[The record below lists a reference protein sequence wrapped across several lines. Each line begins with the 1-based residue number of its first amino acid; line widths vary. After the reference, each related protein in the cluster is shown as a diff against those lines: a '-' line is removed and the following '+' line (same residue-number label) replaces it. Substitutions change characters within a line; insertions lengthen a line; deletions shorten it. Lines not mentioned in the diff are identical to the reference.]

1 MPRIVVPEGDELS
14 TWLYLAPE
22 MGIALG
28 GLSDA
33 VYNRSNLP
41 LRVREIARYTIAL
54 NTGCEVCRNARDA
67 LGPADGIDDEFYANA
82 PEWRTYDG
90 YSEREKLA
98 AEFAER
104 FAVGHMELADDT
116 DFFNRLRGAF
126 KDEEVVELG
135 VSLALWLG
143 SGRLMKVLDVGQ
155 SCQLVFNEDKVA
167 AG

>member
-1 MPRIVVPEGDELS
+1 VPRIDVAADDLVG
-14 TWLYLAPE
+14 WLMPAPD
-22 MGIALG
+22 MAVALG

-33 VYNRSNLP
+33 VYNKSNLP

-67 LGPADGIDDEFYANA
+67 FGPADGIDDAFYANA
-82 PEWRTYDG
+82 PDWRTYDG

-104 FAVGHMELADDT
+104 FASGHIDLADDD
-116 DFFNRLRGAF
+116 DFFARLHAAYG
-126 KDEEVVELG
+126 ESEIVELG

-155 SCQLVFNEDKVA
+155 TCQLVFNEDKVA
-167 AG
+167 TG